1 MTSDNPDDE
10 EEFSIL
16 ADMVSGFDQEV
27 YRSDEART
35 RCALPARRTELVVAA
50 ATFHASNTPH
60 CFPAQVR
67 RKLPRFAFLKDW
79 AEFLTDDY
87 YHDDPWAAMQYQSV
101 AKRFV
106 IADRFHAIRAALGM
120 AADGDAVV
128 IAGKGAEDWQLVDGN
143 KHWFH
148 DATEARAALRALPKR
163 PKSIDMRV
171 LPYRI
176 VDWPAEINNFVDA

>member
-1 MTSDNPDDE
+1 MRRCAQVTTDNPGSEDE
-10 EEFSIL
+10 NAIL
-16 ADMVSGFDQEV
+16 SDVVSGFDQEV
-27 YRSDEART
+27 YRSE
-35 RCALPARRTELVVAA
+35 E
-50 ATFHASNTPH
+50 
-60 CFPAQVR
+60 VR
-67 RKLPRFAFLKDW
+67 RRLPRFPFLRDW
-79 AEFLTDDY
+79 SEFLTDDY

-106 IADRFHAIRAALGM
+106 IGERFHAIRAALGM

-128 IAGKGAEDWQLVDGN
+128 LVGKGAEDFQFVEGR

-148 DATEARAALRALPKR
+148 DATEARAALKVLPKR

-176 VDWPAEINNFVDA
+176 VDWPAEINAFIE